1 MFFLK
6 KFFTEITGGNVDN
19 PSDPDPK
26 QRARSVSGASG
37 APAPVITVGQPECPG
52 EERTPQELLMKFDEM
67 QQSLASQGSVMS
79 SASVVSS
86 DSDRTEQS
94 QPVFIKY
101 EIHLVNV
108 SVINGHSCLAV
119 VSDKVSFIHPVK
131 KVVKKALLLVL
142 NFYIY
147 YMVML

>member
-6 KFFTEITGGNVDN
+6 KFFTDITGGNVDN

-37 APAPVITVGQPECPG
+37 APAPVIAVGQPECPG

-79 SASVVSS
+79 SASVASS

-101 EIHLVNV
+101 EIHLANV

-119 VSDKVSFIHPVK
+119 VSDTVFFHTSC
-131 KVVKKALLLVL
+131 
-142 NFYIY
+142 
-147 YMVML
+147 

>member
-6 KFFTEITGGNVDN
+6 KFFTEITGGSVDN
-19 PSDPDPK
+19 PTDLDPK

-37 APAPVITVGQPECPG
+37 APAPVIKVGQPDSPG
-52 EERTPQELLMKFDEM
+52 EEGTPQELLMKFDEM

-79 SASVVSS
+79 SGSVASS

-101 EIHLVNV
+101 EIHSVNV
-108 SVINGHSCLAV
+108 FIDKWTQLSCSCV
-119 VSDKVSFIHPVK
+119 
-131 KVVKKALLLVL
+131 
-142 NFYIY
+142 
-147 YMVML
+147 